1 MADDGSTRNS
11 SSIALSSS
19 HVVVGCVYGRRHRQ
33 LRFFMPVRT
42 AFGGADRAV
51 DHQTSA
57 RTIRC
62 PCFIG
67 SISSEAGRTI
77 SDFLRPRCASYSIPV
92 PFSESQTEIEIR
104 G

>member
-11 SSIALSSS
+11 SSIELSSS
-19 HVVVGCVYGRRHRQ
+19 HVVVGGVYDPRHRQ

-67 SISSEAGRTI
+67 LISIEAGRTI
-77 SDFLRPRCASYSIPV
+77 SDPRSELRKLFDSGP
-92 PFSESQTEIEIR
+92 SQKA

>member
-67 SISSEAGRTI
+67 SISSEAGRTL
-77 SDFLRPRCASYSIPV
+77 SECKLFDSGPVLRTPAEV
-92 PFSESQTEIEIR
+92 R